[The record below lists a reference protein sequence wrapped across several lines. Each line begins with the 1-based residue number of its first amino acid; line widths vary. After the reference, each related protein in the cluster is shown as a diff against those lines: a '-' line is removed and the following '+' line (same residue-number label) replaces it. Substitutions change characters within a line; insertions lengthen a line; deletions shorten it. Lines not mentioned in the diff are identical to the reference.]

1 MTDLHTAPVAP
12 TDTFDELVAHWTGQR
27 FEIVAVDLYR
37 DIHKGIRAELF
48 SVTEAAGSA
57 DPGSRPDRAAVAD
70 HVSAVAAVL
79 ESHAHHEDA
88 AVDPALE
95 AHLPALA
102 ERINADHARL
112 ETRFGHVVD
121 LAASTVDAADVDR
134 RRLVQLLHLELS
146 GFTSEYL
153 AHLVLEERVVMPAL
167 AAAIGMDEVIAI
179 HTAIV
184 GSIPPEEMMRTLA
197 FMLPAMNGD
206 DRVEL
211 LGGMRLGAPPEA
223 FAGVV
228 DLARSVL
235 GAAPYRTLCD
245 RLDLDRP

>member
-1 MTDLHTAPVAP
+1 MTDLRTPPATHP
-12 TDTFDELVAHWTGQR
+12 DTFDELVARWSAQR
-27 FEIVAVDLYR
+27 FEIVPVDLYR

-48 SVTEAAGSA
+48 SVTGAAGSA
-57 DPGSRPDRAAVAD
+57 DPGNRDDRAAVAD
-70 HVSAVAAVL
+70 HVHAVAAVL

-88 AVDPALE
+88 AVDPALH

-121 LAASTVDAADVDR
+121 LAASTVDAADADR
-134 RRLVQLLHLELS
+134 RRLVQLLHLDLS
-146 GFTSEYL
+146 GFTSDYL

-179 HTAIV
+179 HAAIV

-235 GAAPYRTLCD
+235 RPAEHRALCD
-245 RLDLDRP
+245 RLDVD